1 MNKIVKLRRYRSKLN
16 FFRYFRDDIN
26 VLERLDEFI
35 LSMIP
40 SVIYLI
46 FKKSNKQTRK
56 KFK

>member
-16 FFRYFRDDIN
+16 FFGYFRDDIN